1 LIPLHSC
8 SERNLLTT
16 PSRHS
21 SQHDPHS
28 SLSKSS
34 PASARAGKHNGRR
47 GPSQRPRSAR

>member
-1 LIPLHSC
+1 LIPLHSN
-8 SERNLLTT
+8 SKRNLLTT

-34 PASARAGKHNGRR
+34 PPTRRAGGGLPCMKVVRVT
-47 GPSQRPRSAR
+47 

>member
-28 SLSKSS
+28 SFSKSS
-34 PASARAGKHNGRR
+34 PPTREAGGGLPYIKRCE
-47 GPSQRPRSAR
+47 